1 MNFLNRV
8 RRGLFS
14 SAEKIFADH
23 RFLFDR
29 YHSIRVICWI
39 CRFYAECLI
48 VYSLLNETMLK
59 IFRDYRVSFNFEWIS
74 NDLWET
80 CVCWIYVR
88 ELFFI
93 YLFSFLVNYYS
104 QNNNF
109 DDLDFFLILSIFCC
123 KNLFISIR
131 EIFIVIILKYYK
143 INVEINI
150 VIHEIES
157 FNYYN
162 GKKFMK
168 DKIFFICS
176 S

>member
-109 DDLDFFLILSIFCC
+109 DDLDFFLILVFFVVKIY
-123 KNLFISIR
+123 LFQL
-131 EIFIVIILKYYK
+131 E
-143 INVEINI
+143 
-150 VIHEIES
+150 
-157 FNYYN
+157 
-162 GKKFMK
+162 KFLSLL
-168 DKIFFICS
+168 F
-176 S
+176 

>member
-8 RRGLFS
+8 RKGLFS

-93 YLFSFLVNYYS
+93 FLF
-104 QNNNF
+104 
-109 DDLDFFLILSIFCC
+109 FFWLII
-123 KNLFISIR
+123 IR
-131 EIFIVIILKYYK
+131 KIIILT
-143 INVEINI
+143 I
-150 VIHEIES
+150 
-157 FNYYN
+157 
-162 GKKFMK
+162 
-168 DKIFFICS
+168 
-176 S
+176 

>member
-1 MNFLNRV
+1 M
-8 RRGLFS
+8 
-14 SAEKIFADH
+14 D
-23 RFLFDR
+23 
-29 YHSIRVICWI
+29 
-39 CRFYAECLI
+39 
-48 VYSLLNETMLK
+48 
-59 IFRDYRVSFNFEWIS
+59 FEWFVR
-74 NDLWET
+74 DLRLLDLRQR
-80 CVCWIYVR
+80 IIFY
-88 ELFFI
+88 FFI
-93 YLFSFLVNYYS
+93 FFLVNYYS

>member
-8 RRGLFS
+8 RKGLFS

-23 RFLFDR
+23 RVLFDR
-29 YHSIRVICWI
+29 WYVICWI

-93 YLFSFLVNYYS
+93 FYFFLVNYYS